1 MSAYRSLAL
10 LSLGALL
17 AVVPGI
23 SRAHDLWLEP
33 DGAAYLL
40 RYGHHPQLV
49 SHGGDTLVP
58 YNPEIVKTTLCV
70 DAGGSQRPAK
80 FGGTYPVRVE
90 GDCAVAYVL
99 TSSGYWTKTTAGTK
113 NLKKTEAAAPL
124 NAWQSF
130 ESVKHVAAWSDAAA
144 KPLGVPLEIVPAG
157 NPLALHDGD
166 KFTVRV
172 LANGQPVPDAVVT
185 YDGKPRGET
194 DSEGAVNV
202 RVRHGG
208 LQLIQATVRSP
219 HPGPEA
225 DEVVH
230 TTALTFALGD
240 GR

>member
-1 MSAYRSLAL
+1 MSAFRFVAL
-10 LSLGALL
+10 VWLGALL
-17 AVVPGI
+17 AAPTT

-33 DGAAYLL
+33 GPGGLTVQ
-40 RYGHHPQLV
+40 YGHHPQLV
-49 SHGGDTLVP
+49 SHGGETRIAYAP
-58 YNPEIVKTTLCV
+58 AIVKSALCV

-80 FGGTYPVRVE
+80 FSSTYPVRVE

-113 NLKKTEAAAPL
+113 NLKKTEATAPL
-124 NAWQSF
+124 SAWQSF

-144 KPLGVPLEIVPAG
+144 KPLGVPLEIVPAD

-166 KFTVRV
+166 KLTVRV
-172 LANGQPVPDAVVT
+172 LANGQPVPDAVVS

-194 DSEGAVNV
+194 DSVGAVNV

-219 HPGPEA
+219 HTGPEA

-230 TTALTFALGD
+230 TTALTFALGA